1 MTSAELRSLIAARIR
16 TATGYPEADHL
27 IGAEGSPRTIGA
39 LCYEVRLGASVP
51 MSSRQRSGDSVATY
65 VRRSIQVRVLSAGNP
80 ARRIDQWDVVE
91 AAEQRIRR
99 ALLTNTDD
107 GLACVENALVWEGSD
122 EPLYLD
128 GGAYRLSVLRFHVSH
143 LESLE

>member
-39 LCYEVRLGASVP
+39 LCYEVRLGASSP
-51 MSSRQRSGDSVATY
+51 LSSRQRSSDPQATY
-65 VRRSIQVRVLSAGNP
+65 VRRAVDVRVLAAGNP
-80 ARRIDQWDVVE
+80 ARRVDQWDVGE
-91 AAEQRIRR
+91 TAEQRIRR
-99 ALLTNTDD
+99 ALLTNTAD
-107 GLACVENALVWEGSD
+107 GLACVETALVWDGSD
-122 EPLYLD
+122 DPAYLD
-128 GGAYRLSVLRFHVSH
+128 GGAYRLTVLRFHVSY